1 MKPRPR
7 TPSPRKASPGNGIA
21 SKLRKALEASPLT
34 PHRIAT
40 EAGLD
45 PRAVGR
51 FMAGERDLTLNSA
64 AALCRVLGLDLAD
77 VRKRRP
83 SPSPASAEPCPVDRY
98 SGSGSVEPQGD
109 PDPGLPEPHGV

>member
-7 TPSPRKASPGNGIA
+7 NPSPRKASPGNGIA

-51 FMAGERDLTLNSA
+51 FMANERDLTLASA

-77 VRKRRP
+77 GRKRRP
-83 SPSPASAEPCPVDRY
+83 ASPPSAQPCPDDRY
-98 SGSGSVEPQGD
+98 SVEPQGD